1 MELFDFGSM
10 IFALG
15 KNIVSN
21 FKKEE
26 LSEMD
31 ELTVQNYME
40 KLKNEDSAFLFQ
52 RIGNCNKLESIA
64 ISRILNER

>member
-1 MELFDFGSM
+1 MDLFDFGSM